1 MRQVSV
7 SWARPGSGFT
17 MLFEALALTFAT
29 AMPVSKVAEMTREHD
44 TRIWRVLEHHVHAAR
59 DRQDFST
66 VGKVGMDETSA
77 RKGQDY
83 VSIFADM
90 ELGRVLFATEGRS
103 ADTVARFAA
112 DLAEHGGD
120 PKKITDT
127 NSDMSAA
134 FISGIGEHLPNT
146 GGDRRQ
152 VPCGRQARRS
162 GQRGSPRRGQD
173 PPGAQVHPVAVAE
186 EPLEPLDEA
195 TGRAAPADAS
205 LGQARHRP
213 GTAMARGL
221 STPSTTSTPATRP
234 STCDAGATARNAPA
248 SNPSKTSWRSWKSTG
263 TPVIAWHASRLNN
276 GLLEGINS
284 LVQVAKARARGYRN
298 KNKMITIIYLTAAK
312 LPLPTVTNPVPA
324 YMASR

>member
-1 MRQVSV
+1 MEAVITVSYGH
-7 SWARPGSGFT
+7 ADK
-17 MLFEALALTFAT
+17 LAAIVAGTQAAAGTFAK
-29 AMPVSKVAEMTREHD
+29 AMGVSKVAEMTREHD

-146 GGDRRQ
+146 GDSQNETGSNDRADALRGERRTSHEQ
-152 VPCGRQARRS
+152 PRRPGGRS
-162 GQRGSPRRGQD
+162 GAELAALPHPRGDEAAVDEPLGHLRAD
-173 PPGAQVHPVAVAE
+173 PGRAVAVSL
-186 EPLEPLDEA
+186 PGSCA
-195 TGRAAPADAS
+195 TDPGR
-205 LGQARHRP
+205 GHRRVRGTARHRV
-213 GTAMARGL
+213 RG
-221 STPSTTSTPATRP
+221 
-234 STCDAGATARNAPA
+234 
-248 SNPSKTSWRSWKSTG
+248 
-263 TPVIAWHASRLNN
+263 RL
-276 GLLEGINS
+276 
-284 LVQVAKARARGYRN
+284 
-298 KNKMITIIYLTAAK
+298 
-312 LPLPTVTNPVPA
+312 
-324 YMASR
+324 